1 MMDLYYYY
9 NTSATANHIYAVF
22 TTEYFCRKA
31 LNVQGE
37 SPSLVVREMTRACE
51 VVGLN
56 PCTVYWMDMTL
67 FTLICVNNSI
77 VCLKRSKINKKDAG
91 VGPFKKIL
99 NVSHKGPLQHGLI
112 QLILDLSSEP
122 CLHLNPTFKWH

>member
-1 MMDLYYYY
+1 M
-9 NTSATANHIYAVF
+9 
-22 TTEYFCRKA
+22 
-31 LNVQGE
+31 
-37 SPSLVVREMTRACE
+37 VREMTRACE

-91 VGPFKKIL
+91 VGPFKKTIDTITIHFR
-99 NVSHKGPLQHGLI
+99 VY
-112 QLILDLSSEP
+112 QLCEKQSVKCKQDSKVLTYS
-122 CLHLNPTFKWH
+122 